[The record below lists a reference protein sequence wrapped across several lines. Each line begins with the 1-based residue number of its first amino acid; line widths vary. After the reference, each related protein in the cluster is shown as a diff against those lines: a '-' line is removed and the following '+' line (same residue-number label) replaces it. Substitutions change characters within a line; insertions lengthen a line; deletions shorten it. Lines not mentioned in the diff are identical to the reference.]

1 MRADLGLDVVCAGI
15 ASVGPTDVRSCSAF
29 FSGEIFDTLFDRIG
43 TTRIKRNTR
52 EAKTEPHATPA
63 NTTTQSRFEIRTV
76 GLCVGAKVDVEIS
89 VGVGF
94 CIGIAVRNNV
104 GTAVAIEAG
113 TGIGTVVGYELGAGG
128 EVGNGVG
135 GEDGNGVGAGD
146 GAMVETAKLAT
157 EILAIAVLPVSTA
170 AATMADVSE
179 PSFVAFDNDELTA
192 SARSA
197 PDERSPSASD
207 AEMLSEKVM
216 DADADK

>member
-29 FSGEIFDTLFDRIG
+29 FCGEIFDTLFDRIG
-43 TTRIKRNTR
+43 TRRIKRNTR
-52 EAKTEPHATPA
+52 EANTEPHATPA
-63 NTTTQSRFEIRTV
+63 NTTTQFMDRPF

-89 VGVGF
+89 AGVGF
-94 CIGIAVRNNV
+94 CIGIAVWNNV
-104 GTAVAIEAG
+104 GTAVAFEVDAG
-113 TGIGTVVGYELGAGG
+113 VGNLAGCELGAGR

-157 EILAIAVLPVSTA
+157 EIFAIAELPVSTA
-170 AATMADVSE
+170 AATMADTSE

-197 PDERSPSASD
+197 PDERSSPASG
-207 AEMLSEKVM
+207 A
-216 DADADK
+216 